1 MTIEEA
7 QDILFDDLKIFD
19 RICQENNIRYYLSGG
34 SAIGAVREK
43 DFIAWDDDVDID
55 ICGEDY
61 PRFKQIMREKL
72 PDYLELIEPQDFSPY
87 FYDFV
92 IRIIDKRWLLRDEKT
107 EDIAYNNYQ
116 NRIGIDV
123 FLCCKFPKGIF
134 GQKLFIIM
142 LQILYGMCMAY
153 RYKVDFS
160 KYSLIEKMEVAFLRT
175 IGRIY
180 SGKNP
185 KRIIQRWFQ
194 FIQCYERKETGM
206 RYTVN
211 TLFKKMYMI
220 SMPER
225 WFGKPMYG
233 YIRGKAFP
241 IFTNYD
247 EVLRKIYGDY
257 MTPERNSEK
266 YITHV

>member
-1 MTIEEA
+1 MTIEEVHDKLF
-7 QDILFDDLKIFD
+7 DILIIFD

-34 SAIGAVREK
+34 SAIGAVRER
-43 DFIAWDDDVDID
+43 DFIAWDDDVDVD
-55 ICGEDY
+55 IRGEDY
-61 PRFKQIMREKL
+61 PRFKKVMKEKL

-92 IRIIDKRWLLRDEKT
+92 IRIIDKRWLLREEKT
-107 EDIAYNNYQ
+107 EDIAYKNYQ

-153 RYKVDFS
+153 RYKIDFS

-180 SGKNP
+180 SGKDP
-185 KRIIQRWFQ
+185 KRIIQRWF
-194 FIQCYERKETGM
+194 
-206 RYTVN
+206 
-211 TLFKKMYMI
+211 
-220 SMPER
+220 
-225 WFGKPMYG
+225 WF
-233 YIRGKAFP
+233 
-241 IFTNYD
+241 
-247 EVLRKIYGDY
+247 
-257 MTPERNSEK
+257 
-266 YITHV
+266 